1 MCPTASCIQ
10 KKKGYKELRNN
21 LAQTITSN
29 GQSNLGLVSALQVS
43 EPLQTA
49 AAQRQKSEP
58 EKSCPLCL

>member
-1 MCPTASCIQ
+1 MCPTASCSLSFFV
-10 KKKGYKELRNN
+10 YKELRNN

-49 AAQRQKSEP
+49 SAQRQKSEP